1 LNYDK
6 LIKNVYGGTTNY
18 YTSYIQAIS
27 NLTKKYGSKI
37 ASAFFLPVYRTV
49 KDFTI
54 KKVDNS
60 NNVTDLTVQLFGQ
73 QKSENNSTSYMITK
87 FRVKMGKK
95 LSTTNITTMFGLN
108 DVLNKP
114 LTDYTETYL
123 KPIVDDELSKILK
136 EAADDKTAIELEP
149 KRNDLIANLDK
160 LNFVIGTAHDGKISD
175 SNVFSGATFD
185 YASSTGF
192 TKNKVYSSYSNC
204 IDFIEKNEPKMLVD
218 IDGSFVFNGDYTIS
232 DDNFKEFVSLL
243 LYSKKQVLLDTLTKK
258 DSVNFNPGVIKT
270 IDKKLTKFFVE
281 PKAIDVKLG
290 KYPEP
295 KNTNKVEFEIVNEDF
310 VITGDTKTN
319 LIKLHSAD
327 VRLGDKLN
335 YYKKKK

>member
-1 LNYDK
+1 

-27 NLTKKYGSKI
+27 NITKKYGSKI
-37 ASAFFLPVYRTV
+37 ASTFFSPVYREV

-60 NNVTDLTVQLFGQ
+60 NNVTDLNVQLFGQ
-73 QKSENNSTSYMITK
+73 QKSVNKYTSYILTA
-87 FRVKMGKK
+87 FRVKMSNK
-95 LSTTNITTMFGLN
+95 LSATNITTMFGLN

-123 KPIVDDELSKILK
+123 KPIVADELTKILK
-136 EAADDKTAIELEP
+136 EAADDKTAIELET

-160 LNFVIGTAHDGKISD
+160 LNFVIDTTHDGKVSD

-192 TKNKVYSSYSNC
+192 TKNKIYSSYSNC
-204 IDFIEKNEPKMLVD
+204 VEFIEKNEPKMLVD
-218 IDGSFVFNGDYTIS
+218 IDTTLTFDKEMTIS

-258 DSVNFNPGVIKT
+258 DSVNFNDGVIKT

-281 PKAIDVKLG
+281 PKAINVKVG

-295 KNTNKVEFEIVNEDF
+295 KNTNKVEFQVVNEDF
-310 VITGDTKTN
+310 VLSGETKTN

>member
-6 LIKNVYGGTTNY
+6 LIKNVYDGTTNY
-18 YTSYIQAIS
+18 YTSYIQGIS
-27 NLTKKYGSKI
+27 NITKKYGSKI
-37 ASAFFLPVYRTV
+37 ASTFFSPVYREV

-73 QKSENNSTSYMITK
+73 QKNTSKYTNELLSI
-87 FRVKMGKK
+87 FRIKMSNK
-95 LSTTNITTMFGLN
+95 LSSTNVTTMFGLS

-123 KPIVDDELSKILK
+123 KPIIADELNKVLK
-136 EAADDKTAIELEP
+136 EAADDKTAIELES

-160 LNFVIGTAHDGKISD
+160 LNFIIDTTHDGKVSD
-175 SNVFSGATFD
+175 SNVFSGVTFD
-185 YASSTGF
+185 YASSSGF
-192 TKNKVYSSYSNC
+192 TKNKVYSGYEKC

-218 IDGSFVFNGDYTIS
+218 IDSSLIFDREMTIS

-281 PKAIDVKLG
+281 PKEIKVKLG

-310 VITGDTKTN
+310 VITGDNKTN

-335 YYKKKK
+335 YYRKKK

>member
-1 LNYDK
+1 M
-6 LIKNVYGGTTNY
+6 
-18 YTSYIQAIS
+18 S
-27 NLTKKYGSKI
+27 N
-37 ASAFFLPVYRTV
+37 
-49 KDFTI
+49 
-54 KKVDNS
+54 
-60 NNVTDLTVQLFGQ
+60 
-73 QKSENNSTSYMITK
+73 
-87 FRVKMGKK
+87 K
-95 LSTTNITTMFGLN
+95 LSATNITTMFGLN

-123 KPIVDDELSKILK
+123 KPIVADELTKILK
-136 EAADDKTAIELEP
+136 EAADDKTAIELET

-160 LNFVIGTAHDGKISD
+160 LNFVIDTTHDGKVSD

-192 TKNKVYSSYSNC
+192 TKNKIYSSYSNC
-204 IDFIEKNEPKMLVD
+204 VEFIEKNEPKMLVD
-218 IDGSFVFNGDYTIS
+218 IDTTLTFDKEMTIS

-258 DSVNFNPGVIKT
+258 DSVNFNDGVIKT

-281 PKAIDVKLG
+281 PKVINVKVG

-295 KNTNKVEFEIVNEDF
+295 KNTNKVEFQVVNEDF
-310 VITGDTKTN
+310 VLSGETKTN